1 MPSLFDSVVLDKS
14 VAPPSQ
20 PGYTAASAVQH
31 PFEPLPE
38 PPAPLPVPPKKDFL
52 RALVVLVGALLLGL
66 VLAAVYHWRPRQD
79 VQPKAETAILYEPLE
94 KVGGATEQ
102 GGGGKYHRVLDRI
115 RAWKAKRK

>member
-1 MPSLFDSVVLDKS
+1 
-14 VAPPSQ
+14 
-20 PGYTAASAVQH
+20 
-31 PFEPLPE
+31 
-38 PPAPLPVPPKKDFL
+38 VPPKKDFL

-79 VQPKAETAILYEPLE
+79 VQPKAQTAIQYEPLE
-94 KVGGATEQ
+94 KVSGGATEQ